1 VFILLP
7 ATGVLRI
14 GRDEIMWRWGSR
26 IMSCVRGR
34 LGGS

>member
-7 ATGVLRI
+7 ATGLLRI
-14 GRDEIMWRWGSR
+14 GSNDSMWRWGSR
-26 IMSCVRGR
+26 MMSCVRGR